1 MNINMKRIYLFDYF
15 SINPVILLL
24 LIVVTGCKK
33 VDRKEVASSEMKRPN
48 IIYILAD
55 DLGYGDLSCYGQ
67 KKIKTPNIDRLAAQ
81 GMLFTQHYSGSTVC
95 APSRSVLMT
104 GMHTGHTVV
113 RGNKEVRPEGQY
125 PIPESTYTIAEMF
138 KKEGYA
144 TGVFG
149 KWGLGFPGS
158 EGDPNKQGFDTFY
171 GYNCQRIGH
180 HYYPHHVW
188 SNQDSMVLTANAGK
202 QKGLYAP
209 NLIHEKTLE
218 FIQKNKEN
226 PFFLYVA
233 SIIPHAEL
241 AAPEEILKKYRGQY
255 LPEKEFKGVDD
266 GPEYRNG
273 PYESQTESHA
283 AFAAMVSILD
293 NQVGEIMDKVKE
305 LGLAENTLIVFT
317 SDNGPHQEGGAD
329 PDYFDSNGELKGYK
343 RDLYEGGIR
352 VPMIANWP
360 SKIKPKTQTDHV
372 SAFWDI
378 FPTFGNLIGADL
390 PQDLDGI
397 SFLPTL
403 VGNAQEQKN
412 HEYLYWEFHE
422 KGGRQAVRMGDWK
435 AVKYNVLD
443 DPYAPIE
450 LYNLKKDIGEQ
461 NDVALNHPDIILKM
475 ETIFNEARTPSNIFT
490 FGQDTYLVS
499 E

>member
-1 MNINMKRIYLFDYF
+1 MKRKYLFDFF
-15 SINPVILLL
+15 SIKPVLLIL

-33 VDRKEVASSEMKRPN
+33 ADKKEVGSSEMKRPN

-67 KKIKTPNIDRLAAQ
+67 KNFKTPNIDRLASQ

-125 PIPESTYTIAEMF
+125 PIPDSTYTIAEMF
-138 KKEGYA
+138 KKKGYA
-144 TGVFG
+144 TGAFG

-180 HYYPHHVW
+180 HYYPNHVW
-188 SNQDSMVLTANAGK
+188 SNQDSIVLTANAGK

-209 NLIHEKTLE
+209 DLIHEKTLE
-218 FIQKNKEN
+218 FIQNNKEK

-241 AAPEEILKKYRGQY
+241 AAPEEILEKYRGLY

-266 GPEYRNG
+266 GPEYRTG

-283 AFAAMVSILD
+283 AFVAMVSILD

-352 VPMIANWP
+352 VPMIASWP
-360 SKIKPKTQTDHV
+360 SKIKPNSQTDHV
-372 SAFWDI
+372 SAFWDV
-378 FPTFGNLIGADL
+378 FPTFGNLIDADI
-390 PQDLDGI
+390 PTDLDGI

-403 VGNAQEQKN
+403 VGNKEQQE

-443 DPYAPIE
+443 DPNAPIE
-450 LYNLKKDIGEQ
+450 LYNLKEDIGEQ
-461 NDVALNHPDIILKM
+461 NDVALNHPDIILRM
-475 ETIFNEARTPSNIFT
+475 GTILSEARIPSNIFT
-490 FGQDTYLVS
+490 FGQGTYLES